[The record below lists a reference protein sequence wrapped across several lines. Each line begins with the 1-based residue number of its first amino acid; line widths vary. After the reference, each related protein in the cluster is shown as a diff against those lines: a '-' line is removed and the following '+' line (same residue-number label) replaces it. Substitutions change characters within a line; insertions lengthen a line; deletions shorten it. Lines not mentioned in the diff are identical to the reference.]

1 MLAELAAINGAFA
14 IIKTTIA
21 NGKELASAG
30 KAISEFVNAKEELQN
45 KQRKKKASVFGNDF
59 EEFMALEK
67 VKKQEADLQSYMQL
81 YGRAGL
87 WPDWV
92 KFQAEARKQR
102 QIALRERA
110 RKKEE
115 LKEAIGIFALV
126 LISALIILG
135 MAYFLARKK
144 AWL

>member
-30 KAISEFVNAKEELQN
+30 KAISDFVNAKEELQN

-67 VKKQEADLQSYMQL
+67 VKRQEADLQSYMQL

-102 QIALRERA
+102 QIALREKTK
-110 RKKEE
+110 KKEE
-115 LKEAIGIFALV
+115 LKEAIGIFALI
-126 LISALIILG
+126 LISALFIIG
-135 MAYFLARKK
+135 FAYFIARKK
-144 AWL
+144 AWV

>member
-30 KAISEFVNAKEELQN
+30 KAISDFVNAKEELQN

-67 VKKQEADLQSYMQL
+67 IKKQEADLQSYMQL

-102 QIALRERA
+102 QIALREQA

-115 LKEAIGIFALV
+115 LKEAIGIFALI
-126 LISALIILG
+126 LISALFVIG
-135 MAYFLARKK
+135 FAYFIARKK
-144 AWL
+144 AWV

>member
-30 KAISEFVNAKEELQN
+30 KAISDFVNAKEELQN
-45 KQRKKKASVFGNDF
+45 KQRRKKASVFGNDF

-67 VKKQEADLQSYMQL
+67 IKKQEADLQSYMQL

-102 QIALRERA
+102 QIALREQA

-115 LKEAIGIFALV
+115 LKEAIGIFALI
-126 LISALIILG
+126 LISALFVIG
-135 MAYFLARKK
+135 FAYFIARKK
-144 AWL
+144 AWV

>member
-30 KAISEFVNAKEELQN
+30 KAISDFVNAKEELQN

-67 VKKQEADLQSYMQL
+67 VKKQEADLQSWMQL

-115 LKEAIGIFALV
+115 LKEAIGIFALI
-126 LISALIILG
+126 LISALFVIG
-135 MAYFLARKK
+135 FAYFIARKK
-144 AWL
+144 AWV

>member
-14 IIKTTIA
+14 IIKTTVA

-30 KAISEFVNAKEELQN
+30 KAIADFVNAKEELQS

-67 VKKQEADLQSYMQL
+67 VKQQEAELQSWMQL

-102 QIALRERA
+102 QKAIEEQN
-110 RKKEE
+110 RKREE

-126 LISALIILG
+126 FLSALILFGIV
-135 MAYFLARKK
+135 YFLVKK
-144 AWL
+144 KTWL

>member
-14 IIKTTIA
+14 IIKTTVA

-30 KAISEFVNAKEELQN
+30 KAISDFVNAKEELQN
-45 KQRKKKASVFGNDF
+45 RQRKKKASVFGNDF

-67 VKKQEADLQSYMQL
+67 VKQQEADLQSWMQL

-110 RKKEE
+110 KKKEE
-115 LKEAIGIFALV
+115 LKEAVGIFALV
-126 LISALIILG
+126 LISALIVLG

>member
-30 KAISEFVNAKEELQN
+30 KAISDFVNAKEELQN

-67 VKKQEADLQSYMQL
+67 VKKQEADLQSWMQL

-115 LKEAIGIFALV
+115 LKEAIGIFALI
-126 LISALIILG
+126 LISALFILG
-135 MAYFLARKK
+135 FAYFVARKK
-144 AWL
+144 AWV

>member
-14 IIKTTIA
+14 IIKTTVA

-30 KAISEFVNAKEELQN
+30 KAIADFVNAKEELQS

-67 VKKQEADLQSYMQL
+67 VKQQEAELQSWMQL

-87 WPDWV
+87 WHDWI

-102 QIALRERA
+102 QKAIEERN
-110 RKKEE
+110 RKREE

-126 LISALIILG
+126 FLSALILIG
-135 MAYFLARKK
+135 TVYFVVKK
-144 AWL
+144 KTWL

>member
-30 KAISEFVNAKEELQN
+30 KAISDFVNAKEELQN

-67 VKKQEADLQSYMQL
+67 IKKQEADLQSYMQL

-102 QIALRERA
+102 QIALREQA
-110 RKKEE
+110 KKKEE
-115 LKEAIGIFALV
+115 LKEAIGIFALI
-126 LISALIILG
+126 LISALFILG
-135 MAYFLARKK
+135 FAYFVARKK
-144 AWL
+144 AWV

>member
-30 KAISEFVNAKEELQN
+30 KAISDFVNAKEELQN

-67 VKKQEADLQSYMQL
+67 VRKQEADLQSWMQL

-115 LKEAIGIFALV
+115 LKEAIGIFALI
-126 LISALIILG
+126 LISALFILG
-135 MAYFLARKK
+135 FAYFVARKK
-144 AWL
+144 AWV

>member
-30 KAISEFVNAKEELQN
+30 KAISEFVNAKEELQS

-67 VKKQEADLQSYMQL
+67 VKKQEADLQSWMQL

-110 RKKEE
+110 RKREE
-115 LKEAIGIFALV
+115 LKEAIGVFALV
-126 LISALIILG
+126 LISALVILG

>member
-30 KAISEFVNAKEELQN
+30 KAISDFVNAKEELQN

-67 VKKQEADLQSYMQL
+67 VRKQEADLQSWMQL

-115 LKEAIGIFALV
+115 LKEAIGIFALI
-126 LISALIILG
+126 LISALFVIG
-135 MAYFLARKK
+135 FAYFIARKK
-144 AWL
+144 AWV